1 MHALLRCAETGPYSM
16 GQTSQSTLLYMTAT
30 FCAWNMQQQPKC
42 WKRGGLCTRSATLWG
57 IQATDTIHDTIH
69 PLYALHKSR
78 DMKRK
83 EKRGVNFPYRELS
96 KRGWSYNVFHIIL
109 FLFFTALMFLS
120 KTGHYTVFFMTIPSL
135 TFEINRS
142 FFLFLIFFLL
152 ASWLCSFNQCWT
164 LITGLTL
171 ELSCPYNI

>member
-30 FCAWNMQQQPKC
+30 LCAWNMQQQPKC

-69 PLYALHKSR
+69 PLYTLHKSR

-83 EKRGVNFPYRELS
+83 EKRGVNFPYRSSL
-96 KRGWSYNVFHIIL
+96 KGVGHIIH
-109 FLFFTALMFLS
+109 FTSFCFCSILHLCFCQ
-120 KTGHYTVFFMTIPSL
+120 KQVITQFFMTIPSL

-142 FFLFLIFFLL
+142 FFLLFLL
-152 ASWLCSFNQCWT
+152 ASWLCSFSQCWT

-171 ELSCPYNI
+171 LFI